1 SKAGDAQIAVWV
13 KAANPKQKSRAW
25 NDKKIS
31 AHHAIIPTTVQ
42 ADVTKMTQE
51 ERNLYHLIARGYL
64 AQFYPVHTYDQTKVE
79 VSYKEETFTASGR
92 TERDLGWKVMYQ
104 SQKKKQESDEEDEKE
119 DKEDNAKTLPAM
131 KKKDDVAWQR
141 GRMLEKMTKPPTR
154 FTASTLLAGMKEIH
168 KYVKNPEAKKQLKD
182 VYGIGTEATRAT
194 IIDDL
199 IRRKFMK
206 AEGKKKYLVPTP
218 AAYLL
223 VDALPDELT
232 YPDSTAIW
240 EDKLHSMSEG
250 GESLADFLQGQIAF
264 TRKLCAKAGDVHM
277 EVKGENVCPRCHQ
290 GVLTK
295 RKGKNGVFWGCSNY
309 PKCRMTCNDKE
320 GKPDLEDAKARLA
333 RRSRRAAP
341 AAVSATAM
349 AWQSR
354 QADAPAASQS
364 YRSYS
369 SYSSHSASEPYD
381 DIAALNALFSPD
393 DYAARME
400 ADEKSYAA
408 QQKDASWQSWA
419 DKPKYSASPMEHMEK
434 DAASSSFLCPRCR
447 EGHLRSIHGK
457 NGVFWGCSNYPRCTA
472 TFDDDHGKPLL
483 K

>member
-1 SKAGDAQIAVWV
+1 
-13 KAANPKQKSRAW
+13 
-25 NDKKIS
+25 
-31 AHHAIIPTTVQ
+31 
-42 ADVTKMTQE
+42 
-51 ERNLYHLIARGYL
+51 
-64 AQFYPVHTYDQTKVE
+64 
-79 VSYKEETFTASGR
+79 
-92 TERDLGWKVMYQ
+92 MYQ
-104 SQKKKQESDEEDEKE
+104 SQKKKQETDEGDDREDKDEKE
-119 DKEDNAKTLPAM
+119 ENAKTLPAM
-131 KKKDDVAWQR
+131 KKKDDVAWKR

-333 RRSRRAAP
+333 RRPRRAAP

-354 QADAPAASQS
+354 QADAPAAS
-364 YRSYS
+364 RSYS
-369 SYSSHSASEPYD
+369 GAEPYD
-381 DIAALNALFSPD
+381 DIAALNALFLPD

-408 QQKDASWQSWA
+408 QQQKTSSWQSWA

-434 DAASSSFLCPRCR
+434 DVASSSFLCPRCR